1 MYQNLTGQEL
11 DYETFKVQFDKEPD
25 IKTLVKSFNKY
36 GVVINTAE
44 KEMPTEF
51 GQPPKDN
58 KSDAMRAA
66 NKVLKQPG

>member
-11 DYETFKVQFDKEPD
+11 DYDTFKVQFDSEPE
-25 IKTLVKSFNKY
+25 IKDLIKSFNKY

-44 KEMPTEF
+44 EEMPTEF
-51 GQPPKDN
+51 GQQPKDN